1 MTIYRLKI
9 SLAEP
14 FLPITELHRLVDV
27 DTTMSFGELATHI
40 GAVFGAP
47 MADWRFF
54 ISRVKTDN
62 LAKLHAFDSISA
74 NNDTAFN
81 TLDLTEKDYFYLK
94 NGELLYRI
102 RIEKSSQATTS
113 EPFTLIKS
121 VGELSVADKAT
132 TPNDDERQKALR
144 FEALLISA
152 LAVIATEQEPV
163 RFGELVADGIAD
175 ELVGRGW
182 IRPCVSL
189 SHRVRL
195 TPVGESVLVNF
206 MERTGMMTDP
216 TL

>member
-40 GAVFGAP
+40 GAVFGAT

-74 NNDTAFN
+74 DNDTAFN
-81 TLDLTEKDYFYLK
+81 TFDLTEKDYFYLN

-102 RIEKSSQATTS
+102 RIEKSSQATTG

-121 VGELSVADKAT
+121 VGVLPITDKAT

-152 LAVIATEQEPV
+152 LAVIATEEQEPV

-206 MERTGMMTDP
+206 MERTGMMI
-216 TL
+216 